1 MIKEGL
7 QNKTRMSYSCERL
20 VFQDFYLYPFES
32 VTNLQTSR
40 LKLTH
45 WPWLVSSR
53 AAFATKKG
61 RVAGRGSWEVCGGG
75 RGLSIPRRSD
85 GGSYQAQLLPRGE
98 LRLPRHLLH
107 LRGREVGEEDEN
119 VQKWNIFLEW
129 RFCLLHA
136 FIDIKWKPL
145 GFPFNLQFIYII
157 KISLE
162 YRELLENLLISYVE
176 ARQIQILILVQLKW
190 REK

>member
-1 MIKEGL
+1 MNEEGL
-7 QNKTRMSYSCERL
+7 QNKTRMSYSCQRL
-20 VFQDFYLYPFES
+20 VFQDFYVYPFES
-32 VTNLQTSR
+32 VTNSQTLR
-40 LKLTH
+40 LILTH

-75 RGLSIPRRSD
+75 RDLPISRRSD
-85 GGSYQAQLLPRGE
+85 GGSYQAQLLPRGQ

-107 LRGREVGEEDEN
+107 LRGREVGEDDEN

-129 RFCLLHA
+129 
-136 FIDIKWKPL
+136 PS
-145 GFPFNLQFIYII
+145 GFLFNLQFIYII